1 MQNMGEHELVCHKME
16 YPGAVFLCHALN
28 KTTVYIRF
36 PWWAE
41 MGRKPMLWQSVI
53 KKHQIIFL
61 SSQGAV
67 PEEAYWKS
75 VFPNNPM
82 PKALRDILPLSQS
95 INGSIKGSNAGYQ
108 AGSYGNEQSIQDYSS
123 NGTGPS
129 KEFSAPTSLGAYQ
142 ARSYGNEQSIQ
153 DYSGNDTGPSKEFSA
168 PSSLGAYQAGSYG
181 NEQSIQGNGTG
192 PSKEFSAPSSLGA
205 YRAGSYGNE
214 QSIQDYSGNSTGPS
228 KEFSAPSSLGA
239 YQAGSYGNEQSI
251 QGNSTTPSKEFS
263 TPSSL
268 GTYQAG
274 SYGNKQSI
282 AEASIDSNLSNFKVD
297 DNIVSV
303 DETTFFFQW
312 DLRTGKLV
320 NLPNLIATGDKTPF
334 LPDRVAKSIPFSS
347 AKLPEILNQF
357 SLKPQTRDANTIGET
372 IRGCE
377 RADINGEQKFCAT
390 SLESFID
397 LSISKL
403 GKQIQLL
410 SIEFSKETKNPLF
423 TISRGM
429 QNMGEHELV
438 CHKREY
444 PGAVFLCHALN
455 KTGVYKVPLV
465 GRDGT
470 KANALAVCHK
480 DTSGWNPKHMA
491 FQILKVKPGTVP
503 ICHFLFRDT
512 LVW

>member
-1 MQNMGEHELVCHKME
+1 MAFHFLLV
-16 YPGAVFLCHALN
+16 FALLN
-28 KTTVYIRF
+28 IV
-36 PWWAE
+36 
-41 MGRKPMLWQSVI
+41 
-53 KKHQIIFL
+53 FL
-61 SSQGAV
+61 SSQGIV
-67 PEEAYWKS
+67 LEEAYWKS

-82 PKALRDILPLSQS
+82 PKALRDILPPSDS
-95 INGSIKGSNAGYQ
+95 INGSIKDSNASYH
-108 AGSYGNEQSIQDYSS
+108 AGSYRNEQSIQ
-123 NGTGPS
+123 
-129 KEFSAPTSLGAYQ
+129 
-142 ARSYGNEQSIQ
+142 
-153 DYSGNDTGPSKEFSA
+153 
-168 PSSLGAYQAGSYG
+168 
-181 NEQSIQGNGTG
+181 
-192 PSKEFSAPSSLGA
+192 
-205 YRAGSYGNE
+205 
-214 QSIQDYSGNSTGPS
+214 GNSTGPS

-239 YQAGSYGNEQSI
+239 YQAGSYRNEQSI
-251 QGNSTTPSKEFS
+251 QGNGTGSYEEFS
-263 TPSSL
+263 APSFL
-268 GTYQAG
+268 GAYQAG

-282 AEASIDSNLSNFKVD
+282 QDYSSNNTGLSKKFSAPSSLGVDQAGGYENEQSIQDYSGNNTGLFKEFSAPSSLSAYQTGSYGNEQSIQDYSGNNTTPSKKFSAPSSLGTYHARSYGNKQSIQEASIDSNLNNNFKVD

-303 DETTFFFQW
+303 DETTFFFQR

-347 AKLPEILNQF
+347 AKLPEILNHF

-377 RADINGEQKFCAT
+377 RAAINGEQKFCAT

-423 TISRGM
+423 SISRGM

-438 CHKREY
+438 CHKMEY

-512 LVW
+512 LVWVSNSTAK

>member
-1 MQNMGEHELVCHKME
+1 MSIAVNVGERGFECTEANYPPIYGLRGTMSNFKYDQN
-16 YPGAVFLCHALN
+16 
-28 KTTVYIRF
+28 
-36 PWWAE
+36 
-41 MGRKPMLWQSVI
+41 
-53 KKHQIIFL
+53 IIFL

-82 PKALRDILPLSQS
+82 PKALRDILPLSH
-95 INGSIKGSNAGYQ
+95 
-108 AGSYGNEQSIQDYSS
+108 YSG

-129 KEFSAPTSLGAYQ
+129 KKFSAPT
-142 ARSYGNEQSIQ
+142 
-153 DYSGNDTGPSKEFSA
+153 
-168 PSSLGAYQAGSYG
+168 SLGAYQAGSYG
-181 NEQSIQGNGTG
+181 NEQSIQDYSGNGIG
-192 PSKEFSAPSSLGA
+192 PSKEFSAPSSLRV
-205 YRAGSYGNE
+205 YQAGSYGNE
-214 QSIQDYSGNSTGPS
+214 QSIQDYSGNNTGPS
-228 KEFSAPSSLGA
+228 KEFSAPSPLGA

-251 QGNSTTPSKEFS
+251 QDYSGNSTTPSKEFS

-274 SYGNKQSI
+274 SYGNEQSI
-282 AEASIDSNLSNFKVD
+282 PEASIDSNLNNNFKVD

-303 DETTFFFQW
+303 DETTFFFQR

-347 AKLPEILNQF
+347 AKLPEILNHF

-377 RADINGEQKFCAT
+377 RAAINGEQKFCAT

-410 SIEFSKETKNPLF
+410 SIEFSKETKNPMF

-438 CHKREY
+438 CHKMEY

-512 LVW
+512 LVWVSNSTAK

>member
-1 MQNMGEHELVCHKME
+1 MAFHFLLV
-16 YPGAVFLCHALN
+16 FALLN
-28 KTTVYIRF
+28 IV
-36 PWWAE
+36 
-41 MGRKPMLWQSVI
+41 
-53 KKHQIIFL
+53 FL
-61 SSQGAV
+61 SSQGIV
-67 PEEAYWKS
+67 LEEAYWKS

-82 PKALRDILPLSQS
+82 PKALRDILPPSDS
-95 INGSIKGSNAGYQ
+95 INGSIKDSNASYH
-108 AGSYGNEQSIQDYSS
+108 AGSYRNEQSIQ
-123 NGTGPS
+123 
-129 KEFSAPTSLGAYQ
+129 
-142 ARSYGNEQSIQ
+142 
-153 DYSGNDTGPSKEFSA
+153 
-168 PSSLGAYQAGSYG
+168 
-181 NEQSIQGNGTG
+181 
-192 PSKEFSAPSSLGA
+192 
-205 YRAGSYGNE
+205 
-214 QSIQDYSGNSTGPS
+214 GNSTGPS

-239 YQAGSYGNEQSI
+239 YQAGSYRNEQLI
-251 QGNSTTPSKEFS
+251 QDYSGNGTGSYEEFS
-263 TPSSL
+263 APSFL
-268 GTYQAG
+268 GAYQAG

-282 AEASIDSNLSNFKVD
+282 QDYSSNNTGLSKEFSAPSSLGVDQAGGYENEQSIQDYSGNNTGLFKEFSAPSSLGAYQTGSYGNEQSIQGTYHAGSYGNKQSIQEASIDSNLNNNFKVD

-303 DETTFFFQW
+303 DETTFFFQR

-334 LPDRVAKSIPFSS
+334 LPDRVAK
-347 AKLPEILNQF
+347 
-357 SLKPQTRDANTIGET
+357 DANTIGET

-377 RADINGEQKFCAT
+377 RAAINGEQKFCAT

-438 CHKREY
+438 CHKMEY

-512 LVW
+512 LVWVSNSTAK

>member
-1 MQNMGEHELVCHKME
+1 
-16 YPGAVFLCHALN
+16 
-28 KTTVYIRF
+28 
-36 PWWAE
+36 
-41 MGRKPMLWQSVI
+41 
-53 KKHQIIFL
+53 
-61 SSQGAV
+61 
-67 PEEAYWKS
+67 
-75 VFPNNPM
+75 M
-82 PKALRDILPLSQS
+82 PKALRDILPLSDN
-95 INGSIKGSNAGYQ
+95 INGSIKDSNAG
-108 AGSYGNEQSIQDYSS
+108 
-123 NGTGPS
+123 
-129 KEFSAPTSLGAYQ
+129 
-142 ARSYGNEQSIQ
+142 
-153 DYSGNDTGPSKEFSA
+153 
-168 PSSLGAYQAGSYG
+168 YQAGSYG

-205 YRAGSYGNE
+205 YQAGSYGNE
-214 QSIQDYSGNSTGPS
+214 QSIQDYSGSNIGPS
-228 KEFSAPSSLGA
+228 KEFSAPSSPGA

-251 QGNSTTPSKEFS
+251 QDYSGNSTTPSKEFS

-282 AEASIDSNLSNFKVD
+282 PEASVDSNLNNNFKVD

-303 DETTFFFQW
+303 DETTFFFQR

-320 NLPNLIATGDKTPF
+320 NLPNIIATGDKTPF

-347 AKLPEILNQF
+347 AKLPEILNHF

-377 RADINGEQKFCAT
+377 RAAINGEQKFCAT

-429 QNMGEHELV
+429 QNMGEHDLV
-438 CHKREY
+438 CHKMEY

-512 LVW
+512 LVWVSNSTAK